1 MPRAVKKAVVRCFMK
16 EHVADGADGK
26 GVTEEVAQRMVER
39 MEDEGRWSE
48 ECWS

>member
-16 EHVADGADGK
+16 EHVADGANSFGISED
-26 GVTEEVAQRMVER
+26 EAQRMVER